1 MMGLASARARTV
13 LQMEAAECGAAC
25 LAMVLSAHGREIALE
40 DARER
45 CGTSRDGVDAA
56 ALARAGE
63 SYGLKVKAVRREPE
77 DLAKLPLPAILHW
90 NFNHFVVLEEV
101 RGGRFVLLDPAVGRR
116 VVDRR
121 ELGEALTGLVLV
133 MAPGEGFRP
142 GGRRPMAIP
151 ALVRQ
156 AAGSWDAMAIVF
168 ACGVVGIVPGL
179 ILSGAIQT
187 YSDYVVTQGRR
198 DWMIFI
204 LVALAVTLLVQ
215 VMLGA
220 LREWTVAS
228 LKSKIGVVV
237 AARAFEHV
245 LFLPLSFFAQR
256 NAGEVVSRM
265 RIGSEIGGTVAGPLA
280 QMLPN
285 IAVAGGYLAIIWLY
299 DAVLGG
305 IVTAIALANLAV
317 LIRLSE
323 RLSEATRLQNVLEGT
338 ASGVATAGFMAFD
351 AFRLLGREALFGSR
365 WLTAEEAA
373 LDAEQRLGRIRTAVN
388 LGPAA
393 AMLLISMCVLGAG
406 AFRVMQGD
414 LALGGLLA
422 LQVLAGLVAAPVAA
436 IATHYCALQESAG
449 ALLRLD
455 DLIDHA
461 ADTQINRRASV
472 PAAPAGETGQDASV
486 LRLEGL
492 SFGFGTGTDLFSGL
506 DLAFSTNELAA
517 ITGVSGAGKSTLARL
532 AAGLVAPRAGRVLL
546 RDRSL
551 GDWPHESLRGRLQ
564 YVPQASAVMSGTIRD
579 NITMWDETI
588 GQDAI
593 NDALELAGAQ
603 EMVARAGGLSA
614 MLSAD
619 RPGLSGGEIQRLALA
634 RALAR
639 RPEVLVLD
647 ETTSALDALSEQRV
661 LEGLTRCGAAVLLVS
676 HRSGSIR
683 RCDRVLHLDGAGGV
697 ALRAHCENESAGAQ
711 GVESRDEGR
720 AVA

>member
-1 MMGLASARARTV
+1 MTGFGSRRARTI

-25 LAMVLSAHGREIALE
+25 LAMVLSAHDREIALE

-77 DLAKLPLPAILHW
+77 DLAELPLPAILHW
-90 NFNHFVVLEEV
+90 NFNHFVVLEAV
-101 RGGRFVLLDPAVGRR
+101 KGDRFVLLDPAVGRR
-116 VVDRR
+116 TVTRAD
-121 ELGEALTGLVLV
+121 LGKALTGLVLV
-133 MAPGEGFRP
+133 MVPGESFKT
-142 GGRRPMAIP
+142 GGRRPMALP
-151 ALVRQ
+151 ALLRQ

-168 ACGVVGIVPGL
+168 VCGVVGIIPGL
-179 ILSGAIQT
+179 VLAGAIQT
-187 YSDYVVTQGRR
+187 YSDYVVAQGRR
-198 DWMIFI
+198 DWLIFI
-204 LVALAVTLLVQ
+204 LFALAATLLVQ
-215 VMLGA
+215 VALGA
-220 LREWTVAS
+220 LREWTVAA

-256 NAGEVVSRM
+256 NAGEVVSRL

-305 IVTAIALANLAV
+305 IVTAIALANLVV

-323 RLSEATRLQNVLEGT
+323 RLSEATRLQNVLEGA

-351 AFRLLGREALFGSR
+351 AFRLLGREALFASR

-373 LDAEQRLGRIRTAVN
+373 LDAEQRLGRIRAAVN

-422 LQVLAGLVAAPVAA
+422 LQVLAGLVAAPIAA
-436 IATHYCALQESAG
+436 IASHYCALQESAG
-449 ALLRLD
+449 ALMRLD
-455 DLIDHA
+455 DLIEHA
-461 ADTQINRRASV
+461 ADSQINRSAPR
-472 PAAPAGETGQDASV
+472 PAAPADAAATEGAV
-486 LRLEGL
+486 LRFEGL
-492 SFGFGTGTDLFSGL
+492 GFGFGTGADLFSGL
-506 DLAFSTNELAA
+506 DLTFSANELTA

-532 AAGLVAPRAGRVLL
+532 AAGLVAPRAGRVLFE
-546 RDRSL
+546 DCAL
-551 GDWPHESLRGRLQ
+551 GDWPHESLRRRLQ

-588 GQDAI
+588 GEDAI
-593 NDALELAGAQ
+593 DAALELAGAQ
-603 EMVARAGGLSA
+603 EMVARAGGLTA

-639 RPEVLVLD
+639 RPQVLVLD

-661 LEGLTRCGAAVLLVS
+661 LEGLRRCGAAVLLVS
-676 HRSGSIR
+676 HRPGSIR

-697 ALRAHCENESAGAQ
+697 MLRANVEDGRTDAQAGQPCDA
-711 GVESRDEGR
+711 GR

>member
-1 MMGLASARARTV
+1 MTGLGSRRARTI

-77 DLAKLPLPAILHW
+77 DLAELPLPAILHW
-90 NFNHFVVLEEV
+90 NFNHFVVLEAV
-101 RGGRFVLLDPAVGRR
+101 KGDRFVLLDPAVGRR
-116 VVDRR
+116 VVTRT
-121 ELGEALTGLVLV
+121 ELGKALTGLVLV
-133 MAPGEGFRP
+133 MAPGETFRT
-142 GGRRPMAIP
+142 GGRRPMALP
-151 ALVRQ
+151 ALLRQ

-179 ILSGAIQT
+179 VLAGAIQT
-187 YSDYVVTQGRR
+187 YSDYVVAQGRR
-198 DWMIFI
+198 DWLIFLI
-204 LVALAVTLLVQ
+204 VALAATLLVQ
-215 VMLGA
+215 AMLGA

-256 NAGEVVSRM
+256 NAGEVVSRL

-305 IVTAIALANLAV
+305 IVTAIALANLVV

-323 RLSEATRLQNVLEGT
+323 RLSEATRLQNVLEGA

-351 AFRLLGREALFGSR
+351 AFRLLGREALFASR

-373 LDAEQRLGRIRTAVN
+373 LDAEQRLGRIRAAVN

-422 LQVLAGLVAAPVAA
+422 LQVLAGLVAAPIAA
-436 IATHYCALQESAG
+436 IASHYCALQESAG
-449 ALLRLD
+449 ALMRLD

-461 ADTQINRRASV
+461 ADSQINRSAPRPATSAEA
-472 PAAPAGETGQDASV
+472 AAPAGSA
-486 LRLEGL
+486 LRFEALG
-492 SFGFGTGTDLFSGL
+492 FGFGTGADLFSGL
-506 DLAFSTNELAA
+506 DLAFSPNELTA

-532 AAGLVAPRAGRVLL
+532 AAGLVAPRAGRVLFEG
-546 RDRSL
+546 RAL
-551 GDWPHESLRGRLQ
+551 GDWPHESLRRRLQ

-593 NDALELAGAQ
+593 DAALELAGAQ
-603 EMVARAGGLSA
+603 EMVARAGGLTA

-639 RPEVLVLD
+639 RPQVLVLD

-661 LEGLTRCGAAVLLVS
+661 LDGLKRSGAAVLLVS
-676 HRSGSIR
+676 HRPGSIR
-683 RCDRVLHLDGAGGV
+683 RCDRVLHLDGTGGV
-697 ALRAHCENESAGAQ
+697 ALRANTGDGQADAQ
-711 GVESRDEGR
+711 AAQPCDAGR

>member
-1 MMGLASARARTV
+1 MTGFGSRRARTI

-77 DLAKLPLPAILHW
+77 DLAELPLPAILHW
-90 NFNHFVVLEEV
+90 NFNHFVVLEAV
-101 RGGRFVLLDPAVGRR
+101 KGDRFVLLDPAVGRR
-116 VVDRR
+116 TVTRA
-121 ELGEALTGLVLV
+121 ELGKALTGLVLV
-133 MAPGEGFRP
+133 MVPGESFTT
-142 GGRRPMAIP
+142 GGRRPMALP
-151 ALVRQ
+151 ALLRQ

-168 ACGVVGIVPGL
+168 VCGVVGIIPGL
-179 ILSGAIQT
+179 VLAGAIQT
-187 YSDYVVTQGRR
+187 YSDYVVAQGRR
-198 DWMIFI
+198 DWLIFI
-204 LVALAVTLLVQ
+204 LVALAATLLVQ
-215 VMLGA
+215 VALGA
-220 LREWTVAS
+220 LREWTVAA

-256 NAGEVVSRM
+256 NAGEVVSRL

-305 IVTAIALANLAV
+305 IVTAIALANLVV

-323 RLSEATRLQNVLEGT
+323 RLSEATRLQNVLEGA

-351 AFRLLGREALFGSR
+351 AFRLLGREALFASR

-373 LDAEQRLGRIRTAVN
+373 LDAEQRLGRIRVAVN

-422 LQVLAGLVAAPVAA
+422 LQVLAGLVAAPIAA
-436 IATHYCALQESAG
+436 IASHYCALQESAG
-449 ALLRLD
+449 ALMRLD

-461 ADTQINRRASV
+461 ADPQINRGAV
-472 PAAPAGETGQDASV
+472 CPANTADAAAPL
-486 LRLEGL
+486 LRFEALG
-492 SFGFGTGTDLFSGL
+492 FGFGTGADLFSGV
-506 DLAFSTNELAA
+506 DLAFSANELTA

-532 AAGLVAPRAGRVLL
+532 AAGLVAPRAGRVLFEG
-546 RDRSL
+546 RPL
-551 GDWPHESLRGRLQ
+551 GDWPHESLRRRLQ

-588 GQDAI
+588 AQDAI
-593 NDALELAGAQ
+593 DAALELAGAQ
-603 EMVARAGGLSA
+603 EMVAHAGGLTA

-639 RPEVLVLD
+639 RPQVLVLD

-661 LEGLTRCGAAVLLVS
+661 LDGLRRSGAAVLLVS
-676 HRSGSIR
+676 HRPGSIR

-697 ALRAHCENESAGAQ
+697 SLRSTVEGGPAEAQ
-711 GVESRDEGR
+711 AMQPRDAGR

>member
-1 MMGLASARARTV
+1 MTGFGSRRARTI

-77 DLAKLPLPAILHW
+77 DLAELPLPAILHW
-90 NFNHFVVLEEV
+90 NFNHFVVLEAV
-101 RGGRFVLLDPAVGRR
+101 KGDRFVLLDPAVGRR
-116 VVDRR
+116 TVTRA
-121 ELGEALTGLVLV
+121 ELGKALTGLVLV
-133 MAPGEGFRP
+133 MVPGESFTT
-142 GGRRPMAIP
+142 GGRRPMALP
-151 ALVRQ
+151 ALLRQ

-168 ACGVVGIVPGL
+168 VCGVVGIVPGL
-179 ILSGAIQT
+179 VLAGAIQT
-187 YSDYVVTQGRR
+187 YSDYVVAQGRR
-198 DWMIFI
+198 DWLIFI
-204 LVALAVTLLVQ
+204 LVALAATLLVQ
-215 VMLGA
+215 VALGA
-220 LREWTVAS
+220 LREWTVAA

-256 NAGEVVSRM
+256 NAGEVVSRL

-305 IVTAIALANLAV
+305 IVTAIALANLVV

-323 RLSEATRLQNVLEGT
+323 RLSEATRLQNVLEGA

-351 AFRLLGREALFGSR
+351 AFRLLGREALFASR

-373 LDAEQRLGRIRTAVN
+373 LDAEQRLGRIRAAVN

-422 LQVLAGLVAAPVAA
+422 LQVLAGLVAAPIAA
-436 IATHYCALQESAG
+436 IASHYCALQESAG
-449 ALLRLD
+449 ALMRLD

-461 ADTQINRRASV
+461 ADPQINRGAV
-472 PAAPAGETGQDASV
+472 CPANTADAAAPL
-486 LRLEGL
+486 LRFEALG
-492 SFGFGTGTDLFSGL
+492 FGFGTGADLFSGV
-506 DLAFSTNELAA
+506 DLAFSANELTA

-532 AAGLVAPRAGRVLL
+532 AAGLVAPRVGRVLFEG
-546 RDRSL
+546 RPL
-551 GDWPHESLRGRLQ
+551 GDWPHESLRRRLQ

-588 GQDAI
+588 AQDAI
-593 NDALELAGAQ
+593 DAALELAGAQ
-603 EMVARAGGLSA
+603 EMVARAGGLTA

-639 RPEVLVLD
+639 RPQVLVLD

-661 LEGLTRCGAAVLLVS
+661 LDGLRRSGAAVLLVS
-676 HRSGSIR
+676 HRPGSIR
-683 RCDRVLHLDGAGGV
+683 RCDCVLHLDGAGGV
-697 ALRAHCENESAGAQ
+697 SLRATVEGGPAEAQ
-711 GVESRDEGR
+711 AMQPRDAGR

>member
-1 MMGLASARARTV
+1 MRGFGSRRARTI

-77 DLAKLPLPAILHW
+77 DLAELPLPAILHW
-90 NFNHFVVLEEV
+90 NFNHFVVLEAV
-101 RGGRFVLLDPAVGRR
+101 KGDRFVLLDPAVGRR
-116 VVDRR
+116 TVTRA
-121 ELGEALTGLVLV
+121 ELGKALTGLVLV
-133 MAPGEGFRP
+133 MVPGESFKT
-142 GGRRPMAIP
+142 GGRRPMALP
-151 ALVRQ
+151 ALLRQ

-168 ACGVVGIVPGL
+168 VCGVVGIIPGL
-179 ILSGAIQT
+179 VLAGAIQT
-187 YSDYVVTQGRR
+187 YSDYVVAQGRR
-198 DWMIFI
+198 DWLIFI
-204 LVALAVTLLVQ
+204 LVALAATLLVQ
-215 VMLGA
+215 VALGA
-220 LREWTVAS
+220 LREWTVAA

-256 NAGEVVSRM
+256 NAGEVVSRL

-305 IVTAIALANLAV
+305 IVTAIALANLVV

-323 RLSEATRLQNVLEGT
+323 RLSEATRLQNVLEGA

-351 AFRLLGREALFGSR
+351 AFRLLGREALFASR

-373 LDAEQRLGRIRTAVN
+373 LDAEQRLGRIRAAVN

-422 LQVLAGLVAAPVAA
+422 LQVLAGLVAAPIAA
-436 IATHYCALQESAG
+436 IASHYCALQESAG
-449 ALLRLD
+449 ALMRLD

-461 ADTQINRRASV
+461 ADPQINRGAV
-472 PAAPAGETGQDASV
+472 CPANTADAAAPL
-486 LRLEGL
+486 LRFEAL
-492 SFGFGTGTDLFSGL
+492 SFGFGTGADLFSGV
-506 DLAFSTNELAA
+506 DLAFSANELTA

-532 AAGLVAPRAGRVLL
+532 AAGLVAPRAGRVLFEG
-546 RDRSL
+546 RPL
-551 GDWPHESLRGRLQ
+551 GDWPHESLRRRLQ

-588 GQDAI
+588 AQDAI
-593 NDALELAGAQ
+593 DAALELAGAQ
-603 EMVARAGGLSA
+603 EMVARAGGLTA

-639 RPEVLVLD
+639 RPQVLVLD

-661 LEGLTRCGAAVLLVS
+661 LDGLRRSGAAVLLVS
-676 HRSGSIR
+676 HRPGSIR

-697 ALRAHCENESAGAQ
+697 SLRATVEDGPAEAQ
-711 GVESRDEGR
+711 PMQPRDAGR

>member
-1 MMGLASARARTV
+1 MTGFGSRRARTI

-77 DLAKLPLPAILHW
+77 DLAELPLPAILHW
-90 NFNHFVVLEEV
+90 NFNHFVVLEAV
-101 RGGRFVLLDPAVGRR
+101 KGDRFVLLDPAVGRR
-116 VVDRR
+116 TVTRA
-121 ELGEALTGLVLV
+121 ELGKALTGLVLV
-133 MAPGEGFRP
+133 MVPGESFKT
-142 GGRRPMAIP
+142 GGRRPMALP
-151 ALVRQ
+151 ALLRQ

-168 ACGVVGIVPGL
+168 VCGVVGIIPGL
-179 ILSGAIQT
+179 VLAGAIQT
-187 YSDYVVTQGRR
+187 YSDYVVAQGRR
-198 DWMIFI
+198 DWLIFI
-204 LVALAVTLLVQ
+204 LVALAATLLVQ
-215 VMLGA
+215 VALGA
-220 LREWTVAS
+220 LREWTVAA

-256 NAGEVVSRM
+256 NAGEVVSRL

-305 IVTAIALANLAV
+305 IVTAIALANLVV

-323 RLSEATRLQNVLEGT
+323 RLSEATRLQNVLEGA

-351 AFRLLGREALFGSR
+351 AFRLLGREALFASR

-373 LDAEQRLGRIRTAVN
+373 LDAEQRLGRIRAAVN

-422 LQVLAGLVAAPVAA
+422 LQVLAGLVAAPIAA
-436 IATHYCALQESAG
+436 IASHYCALQESAG
-449 ALLRLD
+449 ALMRLD

-461 ADTQINRRASV
+461 ADPQINRGAACPANTV
-472 PAAPAGETGQDASV
+472 DAAAPL
-486 LRLEGL
+486 LRFEALG
-492 SFGFGTGTDLFSGL
+492 FGFGTGADLLSGV
-506 DLAFSTNELAA
+506 DLAFSANELTA

-532 AAGLVAPRAGRVLL
+532 AAGLVAPRAGRVLFEG
-546 RDRSL
+546 RPL
-551 GDWPHESLRGRLQ
+551 GDWPHESLRRRLQ

-588 GQDAI
+588 AQDAI
-593 NDALELAGAQ
+593 DAALELAGAQ
-603 EMVARAGGLSA
+603 EMVARAGGLTA

-639 RPEVLVLD
+639 RPQVLVLD

-661 LEGLTRCGAAVLLVS
+661 LDGLRRSGAAVLLVS
-676 HRSGSIR
+676 HRPGSIR

-697 ALRAHCENESAGAQ
+697 SLRATVEDGSAEAQ
-711 GVESRDEGR
+711 AMQPRDAGR

>member
-1 MMGLASARARTV
+1 MTGFGSRRARTI

-25 LAMVLSAHGREIALE
+25 LAMVLSAHGREIVLE

-77 DLAKLPLPAILHW
+77 DLAELPLPAILHW
-90 NFNHFVVLEEV
+90 NFNHFVVLEAV
-101 RGGRFVLLDPAVGRR
+101 KGDRFVLLDPAVGRR
-116 VVDRR
+116 VVTRAK
-121 ELGEALTGLVLV
+121 LGKALTGLVLV
-133 MAPGEGFRP
+133 MVPGESFKA
-142 GGRRPMAIP
+142 GGRRPMALP
-151 ALVRQ
+151 ALLRQ

-168 ACGVVGIVPGL
+168 VCGVVGIIPGL
-179 ILSGAIQT
+179 VLAGAIQT
-187 YSDYVVTQGRR
+187 YSDYVVAQGRR
-198 DWMIFI
+198 DWLIFI
-204 LVALAVTLLVQ
+204 LVALAATLLVQ
-215 VMLGA
+215 VALGA
-220 LREWTVAS
+220 LREWTVAA

-256 NAGEVVSRM
+256 NAGEVVSRL

-305 IVTAIALANLAV
+305 IVTAIALANLVV

-323 RLSEATRLQNVLEGT
+323 RLSEATRLQNVLEGA

-351 AFRLLGREALFGSR
+351 AFRLLGREALFASR

-373 LDAEQRLGRIRTAVN
+373 LDAEQRLGRIRAAVN

-422 LQVLAGLVAAPVAA
+422 LQVLAGLVAAPIAA
-436 IATHYCALQESAG
+436 IASHYCALQESAG
-449 ALLRLD
+449 ALMRLD

-461 ADTQINRRASV
+461 ADPQINRGAAY
-472 PAAPAGETGQDASV
+472 PANTADAAAPL
-486 LRLEGL
+486 LRLEAL
-492 SFGFGTGTDLFSGL
+492 SFGFGTGADLFSGV
-506 DLAFSTNELAA
+506 DLAFSANELTA

-532 AAGLVAPRAGRVLL
+532 AAGLVAPRAGRVLFEG
-546 RDRSL
+546 RPL
-551 GDWPHESLRGRLQ
+551 GDWPHESLRRRLQ

-588 GQDAI
+588 AQDAI
-593 NDALELAGAQ
+593 DAALELAGAQ
-603 EMVARAGGLSA
+603 EMVARAGGLTA

-639 RPEVLVLD
+639 RPQVLVLD

-661 LEGLTRCGAAVLLVS
+661 LDGLRRSGAAVLLVS
-676 HRSGSIR
+676 HRPGSIR

-697 ALRAHCENESAGAQ
+697 SLRATVEDGSAEAQ
-711 GVESRDEGR
+711 PMQPRDAGR

>member
-1 MMGLASARARTV
+1 MTGFGSRRARTI

-77 DLAKLPLPAILHW
+77 DLAELPLPAILHW
-90 NFNHFVVLEEV
+90 NFNHFVVLEAV
-101 RGGRFVLLDPAVGRR
+101 KGDRFVLLDPAVGRR
-116 VVDRR
+116 TVTRA
-121 ELGEALTGLVLV
+121 ELGKALTGLVLV
-133 MAPGEGFRP
+133 MVPGESFTT
-142 GGRRPMAIP
+142 GGRRPMALP
-151 ALVRQ
+151 ALLRQ

-168 ACGVVGIVPGL
+168 VCGVVGIIPGL
-179 ILSGAIQT
+179 VLAGAIQT
-187 YSDYVVTQGRR
+187 YSDYVVAQGRR
-198 DWMIFI
+198 DWLIFI
-204 LVALAVTLLVQ
+204 LVALAATLLVQ
-215 VMLGA
+215 VALGA
-220 LREWTVAS
+220 LREWTVAA

-256 NAGEVVSRM
+256 NAGEVVSRL

-305 IVTAIALANLAV
+305 IVTAIALANLVV

-323 RLSEATRLQNVLEGT
+323 RLSEATRLQNVLEGA

-351 AFRLLGREALFGSR
+351 AFRLLGREALFASR

-373 LDAEQRLGRIRTAVN
+373 LDAEQRLGRIRAAVN

-422 LQVLAGLVAAPVAA
+422 LQVLAGLVAAPIAA
-436 IATHYCALQESAG
+436 IASHYCALQESAG
-449 ALLRLD
+449 ALMRLD

-461 ADTQINRRASV
+461 ADPQINRGAV
-472 PAAPAGETGQDASV
+472 CPANTADAAAPL
-486 LRLEGL
+486 LRFEALG
-492 SFGFGTGTDLFSGL
+492 FGFGTGADLFSGV
-506 DLAFSTNELAA
+506 DLAFSANELTA

-532 AAGLVAPRAGRVLL
+532 AAGLVAPRVGRVLFEG
-546 RDRSL
+546 RPL
-551 GDWPHESLRGRLQ
+551 GDWPHESLRRRLQ

-588 GQDAI
+588 AQDAI
-593 NDALELAGAQ
+593 DAALELAGAQ
-603 EMVARAGGLSA
+603 EMVARAGGLTA

-639 RPEVLVLD
+639 RPQVLVLD

-661 LEGLTRCGAAVLLVS
+661 LDGLRRSGAAVLLVS
-676 HRSGSIR
+676 HRPGSIR
-683 RCDRVLHLDGAGGV
+683 RCDCVLHLDGAGGV
-697 ALRAHCENESAGAQ
+697 SLRATVEGGPAEAQ
-711 GVESRDEGR
+711 AMQPRDAGR